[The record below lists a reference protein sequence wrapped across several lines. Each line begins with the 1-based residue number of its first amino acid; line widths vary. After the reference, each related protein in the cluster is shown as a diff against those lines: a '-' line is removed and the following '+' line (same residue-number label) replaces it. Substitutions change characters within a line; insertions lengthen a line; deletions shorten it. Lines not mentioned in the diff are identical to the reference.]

1 MRTTVGFDA
10 GSVRLAGEVFMPDDD
25 GPFPAAVFVH
35 GSGPATHSDWEDE
48 ARYLAEGGVAALA
61 YDKPGCGT
69 STGDWTRQSFEDR
82 AAETL
87 TALRFLQRQAGVD
100 PALVGLLGASQGAWI
115 APMAAATS
123 DEVSFVVAA
132 SASGVGPRE
141 QDRFRVEQEL
151 RSGVFSEADVNR
163 ALTSWEERDR
173 KLEQS
178 EAAAAILAE
187 EREVRDEPWYPILDF
202 ETPDVLDFVRR
213 NWTFDPL
220 PYLKRCRCPVLAVW
234 GAKDGIVPV
243 ERAVRSSRR
252 FWARERSSSY
262 CRTRIT
268 SCGSGRARRGDRLR
282 FRSSPTGSGHEP
294 TARGPTARAALDATR
309 PGQAPGAARS

>member
-1 MRTTVGFDA
+1 
-10 GSVRLAGEVFMPDDD
+10 MPDDD

-243 ERAVRSSRR
+243 ERSRAI
-252 FWARERSSSY
+252 FAEVL
-262 CRTRIT
+262 
-268 SCGSGRARRGDRLR
+268 G
-282 FRSSPTGSGHEP
+282 
-294 TARGPTARAALDATR
+294 ARAELVVLPHSDHQLRVGKGAPWGSAALPLIADWIRSRADGAGPDR
-309 PGQAPGAARS
+309 PRSA